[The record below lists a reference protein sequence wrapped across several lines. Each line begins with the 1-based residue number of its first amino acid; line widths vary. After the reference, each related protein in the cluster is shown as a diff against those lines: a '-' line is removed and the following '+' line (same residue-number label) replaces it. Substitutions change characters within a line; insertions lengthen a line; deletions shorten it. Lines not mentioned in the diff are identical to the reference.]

1 MNSILKVANYFS
13 NNAQSLAM
21 EIVDSVL
28 LKLNLD
34 IPEWERKNAVKVY
47 TEFLGFLG
55 ASLSNGELDKVPKG
69 LIEWS
74 KKNGEREASSGGRIS
89 EIIRRYPETRA
100 VFTELITTTT
110 EEHQL
115 AMEQFVYIITRL
127 NYMLDLSI
135 SETIKAFETLT
146 EEIIKK
152 AQNEVVALSAPIVPI
167 QDGIAVL
174 PLIGAIDT
182 ERAEFLMEN
191 AIPKVIQLNIQ
202 CLIIDFSGLATI
214 DTSVAN
220 HLFNIHSAL
229 RLLGIKA
236 IITGIRAELA
246 KAVVSSGIDLSSIRT
261 YANVKQ
267 AIEAM

>member
-1 MNSILKVANYFS
+1 MDPILKVAKYFTE
-13 NNAQSLAM
+13 NAQSLSA
-21 EIVDSVL
+21 EIVDIIL
-28 LKLNLD
+28 IKINLD
-34 IPEWERKNAVKVY
+34 IPQWEKELAVNVY
-47 TEFLGFLG
+47 TDFIGFLG
-55 ASLSNGELDKVPKG
+55 ESLSFGEHDRVPEG

-74 KKNGEREASSGGRIS
+74 KTNGEREASSGGRIS

-100 VFTELITTTT
+100 VFTEHITRIS
-110 EEHQL
+110 EEYQL
-115 AMEQFVYIITRL
+115 SIKQMAYIITRL
-127 NYMLDLSI
+127 NYMLDISI

-146 EEIIKK
+146 DEIIKK
-152 AQNEVVALSAPIVPI
+152 AQNEVISLSAPVVPI

-182 ERAEFLMEN
+182 ERAEFLMEK
-191 AIPKVIQLNIQ
+191 AIPKVVQLNIQ

-229 RLLGIKA
+229 RLLGIRA
-236 IITGIRAELA
+236 IITGIRSELA
-246 KAVVSSGIDLSSIRT
+246 KAVVGAGIDLSSIRT